1 MKQPYLWC
9 LLLLALNPIRAAA
22 FEQRE
27 LKGKTAEQYW
37 QGASHIWLKQENT
50 IPAFV
55 EFRDGCE
62 PDENFFF
69 AYMQK
74 RFLLPVNY
82 SVQLIT
88 SETDVLGIQHKR
100 YQLLVAGVPVNN
112 GVFILHL
119 LNGKVKKFNG
129 YLFKQITTGTTPAIS
144 EQQALNAA
152 LSAIG
157 ATTYKWQI
165 ADEEQFIRMETGDP
179 AATYKP
185 KGELFIV
192 QKGDN
197 TSTTFSLAWRFDIY
211 AQQPLSRDYVFV
223 DAQTGEVIKKSPRLY
238 NVDAPGAAVTVYRGN
253 RSIVADS
260 YNGAYRLQEASRGL
274 GIRTL
279 NMQKGTSHNAAVN
292 FIDSDNVWNN
302 VNANLDQY
310 AGDAHWGGEMTYDF
324 YQSMGRN
331 SIDGNGYRLTLYVHY
346 DQSYYNAFWDGQSMN
361 FGDGDGTVE
370 PLTSL
375 DIAGHEISHG
385 LDERT
390 ANLDYQD
397 ESGALNESFS
407 DIFGTAVEWYAD
419 STVANWLIGED
430 IGSALRNMSN
440 PNATGDPD
448 TYHGTHWYSGTQ
460 DNGGVHTNSNV
471 QNHWY
476 YRLAQGGS
484 GTNDIGSAYNVTGIG
499 RHKATQIAWR
509 DMVYYLTNSADYA
522 DSRFYSIQAAN
533 DLFGPCSPEATST
546 TNAWYAVGVGGPFVF
561 GVDAQFTPNPG
572 SGCTVPFTVSFTNT
586 TSNGSSYT
594 WDFGD
599 GTTSTSANPSHT
611 YTSFGNYTVKLI
623 ADGGACGVD
632 SINSNPISVN
642 AANPCVVILPQ
653 TGTYQTQTA
662 CSGTLLD
669 NGGASGNY
677 SDNSNSTVTISPAG
691 AAKVTVSFTQFGMES
706 SYDYVYI
713 YDGPNTS
720 SPLLASY
727 TGTTLPA
734 SVTSTGPSITVKQ
747 YSDQAVND
755 VGFTMQWT
763 CVNPTTIPTANF
775 KADVTES
782 CSGLIHFTDLTT
794 GGVNSWDWDFGDGNT
809 SSDQHPVHLYTSS
822 GTYTV
827 SLTAHNSFGPNTVTK
842 TNYIVVAKPSGPAAA
857 SINGCHADS
866 FALTASTT
874 NPVNWYDN
882 SGTLA
887 GTGNPFI
894 TPYLTTGT
902 TYYAEEVL
910 PQPIFNAGPADSTIG
925 TGSNFNASNNRG
937 LRYRVFKNCRLVSV
951 FVYATGSG
959 YRIIQQKDSAGA
971 VIQQRTVFCPNGGS
985 RILLNFD
992 MIPGTYQLGLKDTL
1006 NLYRNNA
1013 GATYPYTDADGM
1025 VSIYGN
1031 NAGGNATNYYYFF
1044 YDWELQEADCISQ
1057 RTAVQISV
1065 GNTAIQFTS
1074 SATDAAAGLA
1084 NGTASINNI
1093 SGGSAPYAVQWSN
1106 GQSGNTATGLQPG
1119 TYTATIT
1126 DNSGCQQTANVVVN
1140 ESVGIN
1146 ELGESGY
1153 IQVYPN
1159 PANQTI
1165 MLNCSA
1171 FAMQQIK
1178 VINALAQVVL
1188 LQNNVLSNQLQLDVS
1203 PLASGVYV
1211 LEVFNGQSTIK
1222 KQVVI
1227 TR

>member
-1 MKQPYLWC
+1 MKQLFFCC
-9 LLLLALNPIRAAA
+9 LLLTFATAKAATG
-22 FEQRE
+22 FEPRE
-27 LKGKTAEQYW
+27 LQGKAADQYW
-37 QGASHIWLKQENT
+37 QGASHIWIKQDNT

-55 EFRDGCE
+55 EFRDGNE
-62 PDENFFF
+62 PDETFFF
-69 AYMQK
+69 TYAQK
-74 RFLLPVNY
+74 RFTLPANY
-82 SVQLIT
+82 SLQLLG
-88 SETDVLGIQHKR
+88 SETDALGWQHKR
-100 YQLLVAGVPVNN
+100 YQLMVGGVPVNN
-112 GVFILHL
+112 GIVLLHL
-119 LNGKVKKFNG
+119 VNGKVKKFNG
-129 YLFKQITTGTTPAIS
+129 YLFKQITTATSPLIDEQTALQIAINS
-144 EQQALNAA
+144 
-152 LSAIG
+152 IG
-157 ATTYKWQI
+157 ATQYKWQVPE
-165 ADEEQFIRMETGDP
+165 EEQFIRMETENP
-179 AATYKP
+179 NATYKP
-185 KGELFIV
+185 KGELFLV

-197 TSTTFSLAWRFDIY
+197 ESNTFCLAWRFDIY

-223 DAQTGEVIKKSPRLY
+223 DAQTGAVVKKSSRLY
-238 NVDAPGAAVTVYRGN
+238 NVDAPGTATTVYRGN

-260 YNGAYRLQEASRGL
+260 YNGSYRLQEASRGL

-279 NMQKGTSHNAAVN
+279 NMQEGTSHNAAVD
-292 FIDSDNVWNN
+292 FTDADNIWNN
-302 VNANLDQY
+302 VNTNMDQY

-346 DQSYYNAFWDGQSMN
+346 DQAYYNAFWDGQSMN
-361 FGDGDGTVE
+361 FGDGDGTVT

-430 IGSALRNMSN
+430 IGGALRNMSN
-440 PNATGDPD
+440 PNATSDPD
-448 TYHGTHWYSGTQ
+448 TYHGTHWYNGAQ

-476 YRLAQGGS
+476 YRLAQGGN
-484 GTNDIGSAYNVTGIG
+484 GTNDIGSVYSVAGIG

-509 DMVYYLTNSADYA
+509 NMIYYLTNSSDYA

-533 DLFGPCSPEATST
+533 DLFGACSPEATST

-599 GTTSTSANPSHT
+599 GSTSTSANPSHT
-611 YTSFGNYTVKLI
+611 YTSFGNYTVKLV

-632 SINSNPISVN
+632 SLVGTPISVN

-669 NGGASGNY
+669 NGGAAANY

-706 SYDYVYI
+706 TYDYLYI
-713 YDGPNTS
+713 YDGPTTS

-727 TGTTLPA
+727 TGTTLPN

-763 CVNPTTIPTANF
+763 CVNPTTPPTAAF
-775 KADVTES
+775 KADVTQS

-794 GGVNSWDWDFGDGNT
+794 GGVNSWAWDFGDGNT
-809 SSDQHPVHLYTSS
+809 STDQHPTHMYVAS

-827 SLTAHNSFGPNTVTK
+827 SLTASNSFGPNTVTK
-842 TNYIVVAKPSGPAAA
+842 TNYIVVSKQAGPTAA

-866 FALTASTT
+866 FALSAATA

-882 SGTLA
+882 NGNLA
-887 GTGNPFI
+887 GSGNPFT
-894 TPYLTTGT
+894 TPYLSTGT
-902 TYYAEEVL
+902 TYYAEEIL
-910 PQPIFNAGPADSTIG
+910 PQPVFNVGPLDTTIG
-925 TGSNFNASNNRG
+925 TGNNFNSSNNRG
-937 LRYRVFKNCRLVSV
+937 LRYRVFKNCRLVGV

-985 RILLNFD
+985 RISLNFD

-1006 NLYRNNA
+1006 NLYRNNS

-1044 YDWELQEADCISQ
+1044 YDWELQEADCISA
-1057 RTAVQISV
+1057 RTAVNIAI
-1065 GNTAIQFTS
+1065 GNTSIQFTTS
-1074 SATDAAAGLA
+1074 STDAAIGLS
-1084 NGTASINNI
+1084 NGSASVNNI
-1093 SGGSAPYAVQWSN
+1093 SGGSSPYTVQWSN
-1106 GQSGNTATGLQPG
+1106 GQTGSTATGLQPG

-1126 DNSGCQQTANVVVN
+1126 DNSGCQQTTNVIVS
-1140 ESVGIN
+1140 ESVGI
-1146 ELGESGY
+1146 EDLSDPSSLLM
-1153 IQVYPN
+1153 YPN
-1159 PANQTI
+1159 PANQTVLFSTTAETI
-1165 MLNCSA
+1165 IQVRILNNMGQLVARAVSVA
-1171 FAMQQIK
+1171 SYNLTMDVTQ
-1178 VINALAQVVL
+1178 LATGLYLVEITTSKGRL
-1188 LQNNVLSNQLQLDVS
+1188 NKQL
-1203 PLASGVYV
+1203 A
-1211 LEVFNGQSTIK
+1211 
-1222 KQVVI
+1222 I
-1227 TR
+1227 TH

>member
-1 MKQPYLWC
+1 MKQIFFCC
-9 LLLLALNPIRAAA
+9 LLLLAITPLTSSA
-22 FEQRE
+22 FEPRE
-27 LKGKTAEQYW
+27 LQGKAADQYW
-37 QGASHIWLKQENT
+37 QGASHLWLKQENT

-55 EFRDGCE
+55 EFRPGSE

-69 AYMQK
+69 TYIQK
-74 RFLLPVNY
+74 RFLLPANY
-82 SVQLIT
+82 TVQLL
-88 SETDVLGIQHKR
+88 SAETDLLGWQHKR
-100 YQLLVAGVPVNN
+100 YQLLAGGIPVNN
-112 GVFILHL
+112 GIFLLHL
-119 LNGKVKKFNG
+119 VNGKVKKFNG
-129 YLFKQITTGTTPAIS
+129 YLFKQINTATTPGLN
-144 EQQALNAA
+144 EQQALEAA
-152 LSAIG
+152 LHFIG
-157 ATTYKWQI
+157 ASQYKWELPE
-165 ADEEQFIRMETGDP
+165 EEQFIRMETGDP
-179 AATYKP
+179 NATYKP

-192 QKGDN
+192 QQGN
-197 TSTTFSLAWRFDIY
+197 NQSNNFRLTWRFDIY

-223 DAQTGEVIKKSPRLY
+223 DAHTGEVLKRSSRLY
-238 NVDAPGAAVTVYRGN
+238 NVDAPGTAVTVYRGN
-253 RSIVADS
+253 RNIVGDS
-260 YNGAYRLQEASRGL
+260 YNGAYRLQETSRGN

-279 NMQKGTSHNAAVN
+279 NMQQGTSHNAAVD
-292 FIDSDNVWNN
+292 FTDADNIWSN
-302 VNANLDQY
+302 VNANMDQY

-346 DQSYYNAFWDGQSMN
+346 DQAYYNAFWDGQSMN
-361 FGDGDGTVE
+361 FGDGDGTVT

-476 YRLAQGGS
+476 YRLAQGGN
-484 GTNDIGSAYNVTGIG
+484 GTNDIGSTYSVTGIG

-509 DMVYYLTNSADYA
+509 NMVYYLTNSSDYA

-533 DLFGPCSPEATST
+533 DLFGACSPEATST
-546 TNAWYAVGVGGPFVF
+546 TNAWYAVGVGGTFVF

-572 SGCTVPFTVSFTNT
+572 TGCTVPFTVSFTNT
-586 TSNGSSYT
+586 TSNGSAYT

-599 GTTSTSANPSHT
+599 GATSTAANPSHT
-611 YTSFGNYTVKLI
+611 YTSFGNYTVKLV

-632 SINSNPISVN
+632 SVIGSPISVN
-642 AANPCVVILPQ
+642 AANPCVVLLPQ

-669 NGGASGNY
+669 NGGASANY
-677 SDNSNSTVTISPAG
+677 SDNSNSVVTISPAG

-706 SYDYVYI
+706 SYDYLYI

-727 TGTTLPA
+727 TGTNLPA

-755 VGFTMQWT
+755 VGFTMQWN
-763 CVNPTTIPTANF
+763 CVNPTTSPTAAF
-775 KADVTES
+775 KADVTQT

-794 GGVNSWDWDFGDGNT
+794 GGVNSWDWNFGDGTT
-809 SSDQHPVHLYTSS
+809 STDQHPVHLYTSS

-827 SLTAHNSFGPNTVTK
+827 TLTAHNSFGPNTVTK
-842 TNYIVVAKPSGPAAA
+842 TNYIVVAKQAGPTAAG
-857 SINGCHADS
+857 INGCHADS
-866 FALTASTT
+866 FALSASTP

-882 SGTLA
+882 NGNLA
-887 GTGNPFI
+887 GTGNPFT

-902 TYYAEEVL
+902 TYYAEEVI
-910 PQPIFNAGPADSTIG
+910 PQPIFNVGPADSTIG
-925 TGSNFNASNNRG
+925 TGGNFNASNNRG

-1031 NAGGNATNYYYFF
+1031 NAGGNAVNYYYFF
-1044 YDWELQEADCISQ
+1044 YDWELQEADCISE
-1057 RTAVQISV
+1057 RTVVNITV
-1065 GNTAIQFTS
+1065 GNTAIQFTT
-1074 SATDAAAGLA
+1074 SATAPTQGLA
-1084 NGTASINNI
+1084 NGTASVNNI
-1093 SGGSAPYAVQWSN
+1093 SGGAAPYTVQWSN
-1106 GQSGNTATGLQPG
+1106 GQTGNTATGLQSG

-1126 DNSGCQQTANVVVN
+1126 DNSGCQQTTSVVVS
-1140 ESVGIN
+1140 ESVGIEEVN
-1146 ELGESGY
+1146 QAILP
-1153 IQVYPN
+1153 VMYPN
-1159 PANQTI
+1159 PAGESVWFSCTGAAIAQVR
-1165 MLNCSA
+1165 L
-1171 FAMQQIK
+1171 
-1178 VINALAQVVL
+1178 INAMGQVVL
-1188 LQNNVLSNQLQLDVS
+1188 VQKSLPGNKILVDVS
-1203 PLASGVYV
+1203 ALATGIYTAEITTGAAVY
-1211 LEVFNGQSTIK
+1211 K
-1222 KQVVI
+1222 KQLAI